1 MRLWVSM
8 HVSDHSGFHY
18 RQFLLKELIT
28 ELSHSPT
35 SPISSSQLCSGT
47 DPSSSSPHHH
57 SRANGE
63 LSGAE
68 SAGDEAK
75 QLDFTTVLQ
84 LFHQELEL
92 CSDLIQSFPGHETLW
107 SHRFVCVVYQFL
119 CTRKRFICGWFSVCE
134 GLCVSF
140 SISATYSAECFQHFT
155 ASAHCWFVSRHCGGP
170 AHFGLTNESSVRSQ
184 QKFRSEY
191 FD

>member
-1 MRLWVSM
+1 MTVCVFEKWRSCSRLVLLLYDDGANKVSSQVFHDELSSMRLWVSM

-28 ELSHSPT
+28 ELSQSLT
-35 SPISSSQLCSGT
+35 SPLTSSQLCSST

-68 SAGDEAK
+68 STGDEAK
-75 QLDFTTVLQ
+75 QLDFTAVLQ

-107 SHRFVCVVYQFL
+107 SHRFVCVVYQFIYIH
-119 CTRKRFICGWFSVCE
+119 TRFICRWFSDWD
-134 GLCVSF
+134 F
-140 SISATYSAECFQHFT
+140 IIFY
-155 ASAHCWFVSRHCGGP
+155 
-170 AHFGLTNESSVRSQ
+170 
-184 QKFRSEY
+184 
-191 FD
+191 